1 MKLDEMAEYMRDGDA
16 MNKGLFE
23 NGVSFLS
30 DKERSETLQKTDGAL
45 VISARGDAN
54 KIIKQCTSDIETKLQ
69 ECSYPGCKA
78 IADPVI
84 QMLGKFSEALEKG
97 SWKGVTNA
105 DREHLINLHD
115 LLIIKS
121 VARRDTEKAL
131 ATMNEIIEAERQR
144 QIAMGIEPDQVGP
157 GGVSTK
163 KRGTM
168 KWLLIGAAIVVVLLL
183 LGLAIWFFT
192 KPAER
197 LEQPADNFQ
206 SLYIDRVLNQ

>member
-30 DKERSETLQKTDGAL
+30 DKERAEILQKTDGPL

-54 KIIKQCTSDIETKLQ
+54 KIIKQCSTDIESRLA

-84 QMLGKFSEALEKG
+84 QVLNKFHEALEKG
-97 SWKGVTNA
+97 SWKGVADA

-131 ATMNEIIEAERQR
+131 NTMNEIVEAERQR
-144 QIAMGIEPDQVGP
+144 QIAMGIEPDQVSPDDVPTQKSGM
-157 GGVSTK
+157 
-163 KRGTM
+163 M
-168 KWLLIGAAIVVVLLL
+168 KWLLIGAAVVVVLVL

-192 KPAER
+192 KASER
-197 LEQPADNFQ
+197 LEQPADQFQ
-206 SLYIDRVLNQ
+206 RLYIDRILNQ